1 MISSTDYIQKKKL
14 YDYLSQYIS
23 DNKRQL
29 FEQNIQHRTRYLTVV
44 LENLFQ
50 SHNASAVL
58 RTCDCFGIQDIH
70 AIENTNHFEVNA
82 DIALGASKWLT
93 IKKHNEKNQNNTLN
107 CYERLRKQG
116 YKIIA
121 TTPHTKDCTIEK
133 LKLNHKTALVF
144 GTELEGLSKT
154 AIDNADGYV
163 KIPMYGFTES
173 FNISVSAS
181 IFLFYLTQKLK
192 KSKIDWK
199 LSEEEMLDIKIDWVK
214 SVVKKPE
221 LIIERFL
228 QEQ

>member
-1 MISSTDYIQKKKL
+1 MISSNDFFQKKKL
-14 YDYLSQYIS
+14 YNYLSQYIS

-93 IKKHNEKNQNNTLN
+93 INKHNEKDQNNTLN
-107 CYERLRKQG
+107 CYECLRKQG

-133 LKLNHKTALVF
+133 LKLNQKTALVF

-192 KSKIDWK
+192 KSKINWK

-228 QEQ
+228 NEQ